1 MAYTVQC
8 MLMRA
13 AVLGSLHPQFDPLT
27 AMRNPSPPALVP
39 VRIWDLP
46 TRLFHWLLVL
56 AVVGL
61 IITGNLGGNW
71 MVWHA
76 RLGLTVLGLLVFR
89 LVWGVA
95 GGQWSRFASFSYSP
109 RKLMHY
115 LRGRAPANAEVGHSP
130 LGALSVWAMLAVLTV
145 QVGTGLV
152 TDDEI
157 AFTGPLARFVETS
170 TALAAT
176 AWHKGPGKLVLLAL
190 IGLHVGAIVVYHLR
204 GKRLV
209 PPMLHGDKLLPPG
222 TPGSRDDAR
231 QRVLALVLALASG
244 ALAAWV
250 GSLG

>member
-8 MLMRA
+8 MLMHA
-13 AVLGSLHPQFDPLT
+13 AVLGSPHPQFDHLT

-76 RLGLTVLGLLVFR
+76 RLGLTVLALLVFR
-89 LVWGVA
+89 VAWGLV
-95 GGQWSRFASFSYSP
+95 GGRWSRFASFSYSP
-109 RKLMHY
+109 RKLIHY
-115 LRGRAPANAEVGHSP
+115 LRGRAAANGVGHSP

-157 AFTGPLARFVETS
+157 AFTGPLARLVETS

-176 AWHKGPGKLVLLAL
+176 AWHKGPGKLALLAL
-190 IGLHVGAIVVYHLR
+190 IGLHVVAIVVYHLR

-231 QRVLALVLALASG
+231 QRLLALVLALGSG
-244 ALAAWV
+244 ALAVWV